1 MVEHYIYLGK
11 SQIEMLF
18 EPTNELSFRSVRI
31 NLNPGLN
38 SLFIGTL
45 EHAQNAIRFT
55 VAPFMP
61 ELDDCGHQ
69 SKGRLIGN

>member
-1 MVEHYIYLGK
+1 MVKHDIYLGK
-11 SQIEMLF
+11 SQIESLF
-18 EPTNELSFRSVRI
+18 EPRDELSFRSVRI
-31 NLNPGLN
+31 DLNPRLY

>member
-1 MVEHYIYLGK
+1 MVKHYIYLGK

-69 SKGRLIGN
+69 SKRRLIGN